1 MCKVGPL
8 LQGDKVKLTITF
20 KGREMQF
27 QEIGRDLFKVL
38 PHPFTAADHRK
49 QIHFQQF
56 RPCLVAL
63 WTLMET
69 F

>member
-1 MCKVGPL
+1 MCEVESL

-38 PHPFTAADHRK
+38 PCSFVEPAHDLSDLSNL
-49 QIHFQQF
+49 QQS
-56 RPCLVAL
+56 LLAL
-63 WTLMET
+63 LTLT
-69 F
+69 